1 MIRYSTGSGFTPLP
15 EGIFDLRV
23 DGVEEGVS
31 KANNP
36 QLKLLCQ
43 VIGGDDAESLGRD
56 ITIFYSLQ
64 PQATFR
70 IGQVADA
77 LALEKIDT
85 GEVDAKGEPIYTF
98 DEQTMIGRV
107 VRFTV
112 SQRDY
117 QGKKQND
124 YNSPEISPEDPYYA
138 EVTAERAEAGGE
150 GASNGAPAQS
160 TPAQQPAAAAGPA
173 GRRAARR

>member
-117 QGKKQND
+117 QGKKQ
-124 YNSPEISPEDPYYA
+124 DPYYA